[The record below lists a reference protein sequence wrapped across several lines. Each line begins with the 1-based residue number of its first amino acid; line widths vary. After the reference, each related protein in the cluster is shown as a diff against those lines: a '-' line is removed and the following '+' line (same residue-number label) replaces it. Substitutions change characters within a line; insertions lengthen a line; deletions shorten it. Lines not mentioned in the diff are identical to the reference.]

1 MYMLR
6 HCSLTLSGP
15 KSGWRPRLTRS
26 IPATN
31 IVLGVFLFFSSTVVS
46 AQSRHDRAFWQAI
59 VKNQYAVPER
69 ESADSM
75 AEELSGLLASPDPEL
90 RDDFAYAILTNWIY
104 RRNLLSH
111 ATLIG
116 LTDAWR
122 ASLRDG
128 LGETGTNSVLKRSFS
143 ALCLSSMAAREAKA
157 SFMGAQRYHQ
167 LVSEAMSYLQA
178 ERDLRG
184 YDAKL
189 HWIHA
194 TAHTADLLAAL
205 ANNPQLTR
213 EESAGILST
222 ISTRLAT
229 APRSTRRANRIA
241 SPPQFLP
248 LSVARTLT
256 H

>member
-90 RDDFAYAILTNWIY
+90 RDDFA
-104 RRNLLSH
+104 
-111 ATLIG
+111 
-116 LTDAWR
+116 
-122 ASLRDG
+122 
-128 LGETGTNSVLKRSFS
+128 
-143 ALCLSSMAAREAKA
+143 
-157 SFMGAQRYHQ
+157 
-167 LVSEAMSYLQA
+167 
-178 ERDLRG
+178 
-184 YDAKL
+184 
-189 HWIHA
+189 
-194 TAHTADLLAAL
+194 
-205 ANNPQLTR
+205 
-213 EESAGILST
+213 
-222 ISTRLAT
+222 
-229 APRSTRRANRIA
+229 
-241 SPPQFLP
+241 
-248 LSVARTLT
+248 
-256 H
+256 